1 MDEEVR
7 KSARNRR
14 LKFLNCL
21 YGLSELDPD
30 IPVTRKVRNFSVALE
45 SFLKHHYIIFALR
58 LGIPA
63 ERNLF

>member
-1 MDEEVR
+1 MDEEVK

-30 IPVTRKVRNFSVALE
+30 IPVTRKVSNSNISLE
-45 SFLKHHYIIFALR
+45 LILNYHFMVFYFYFIFRYIR
-58 LGIPA
+58 
-63 ERNLF
+63 

>member
-1 MDEEVR
+1 MDEEVK

-30 IPVTRKVRNFSVALE
+30 IPVTRKVRNS
-45 SFLKHHYIIFALR
+45 II
-58 LGIPA
+58 
-63 ERNLF
+63 